1 MQQTTSI
8 LEAEAKKVGLYL
20 NPGKC
25 KVLTTNAWNDRS
37 DIQAA
42 GSELGS
48 YISQNVSCEKDVNV
62 RIGKA
67 GAVFGKMKKIWR
79 NTNISLKVKTRLHE
93 ALFLSTLLYSAE
105 LWPLSATLTKKT

>member
-8 LEAEAKKVGLYL
+8 LEAEANKVGLYL

-25 KVLTTNAWNDRS
+25 KVLTTNTWNDRS

-42 GSELGS
+42 GSELEQVNDFCYLGS
-48 YISQNVSCEKDVNV
+48 YILQNGSYEKDDNV

-79 NTNISLKVKTRLHE
+79 NTNR
-93 ALFLSTLLYSAE
+93 A
-105 LWPLSATLTKKT
+105 